1 MRSFQSSYLLLLI
14 VPLCGGWKPRFFQG
28 RKGDAVSTESSSNA
42 DGPAIPPLAHAYAST
57 GTSTTSSA
65 TPRTPSSTVGGRDYW
80 MDAEI
85 DIISAQETLRNLKS
99 IIYYKPPVGIVAVV
113 CVLRLIYTGRIFR
126 LYNDEEKGNWKN
138 SAADVLHASE
148 RRHRRHHHHHHNDN
162 YNYNF
167 RRQERAQT
175 LDKYD
180 MAYMT
185 QGCVESVRGT
195 LCDAALRGRSNPKA
209 LPRENNGSKRSHLL
223 DAIHVTYRNKGP
235 RVNYVREI
243 ASHLILADHD
253 DQDNAPNRKNVG
265 TILHNDVPGDD
276 NNDEDDELFVQRMA
290 HMVAQIRMLDALL
303 RVARDR
309 ILTTCFR
316 LKRLVKHWKGRVY
329 ITTTMSPLLTMGDKY
344 MQVNRE
350 RLALALGA
358 YQSEI
363 ESLGK
368 IIRVLNDRP
377 VELSETYLVGALALS
392 TNTSSTN
399 PATSSSS
406 SYYSFWLN
414 NLAIRWNAEG
424 RGRLS
429 IRYLQHNSRISND
442 AARVILQQQGNGK
455 RWIRAAQSWIDT
467 AQHELCNVLRVS
479 VQKDIL
485 DEDTKRHVANVV
497 EWCTTKQPRSTEQW
511 ESVLELVEHLDGH
524 QRIGEGTVVSLA
536 DPKFRQ
542 WLEDADIFGIPSS
555 FLMIGLARLSHEVLE
570 PKWPVIQ
577 TSLLQGYEIASTIFK
592 KRVWSPFRDIVV
604 NLISRKNTSLLEFFD
619 VTNEV
624 TSLDNMLRDLGFG
637 DGTEAT
643 RQEALILASRRYE
656 LDLKHGLM
664 GSAVRGRLPRLLLVQ
679 VQQLK
684 AGLLHALDGIDALV
698 AANRLNVQLLAAIPA
713 VLILTF
719 GARFVVRSIYT
730 FRLKAIRSVRDV
742 HSEMSDYL
750 DSMETCLHLLGR
762 KNPGHC
768 STRDRSTTIGAAGT
782 AVAIDVPASV
792 VGSDME
798 LGSLVL
804 DMHSYLV
811 LLDYSSP
818 VFPARSLDGIHK
830 SMQDLLLLLFGEG
843 QPYVYESDVD
853 GRDSERSVHNS
864 MTNGNNDRAVQI
876 LRLVKEKHRG
886 LGKYL

>member
-1 MRSFQSSYLLLLI
+1 M
-14 VPLCGGWKPRFFQG
+14 P
-28 RKGDAVSTESSSNA
+28 
-42 DGPAIPPLAHAYAST
+42 
-57 GTSTTSSA
+57 
-65 TPRTPSSTVGGRDYW
+65 
-80 MDAEI
+80 
-85 DIISAQETLRNLKS
+85 
-99 IIYYKPPVGIVAVV
+99 
-113 CVLRLIYTGRIFR
+113 
-126 LYNDEEKGNWKN
+126 
-138 SAADVLHASE
+138 
-148 RRHRRHHHHHHNDN
+148 HR
-162 YNYNF
+162 
-167 RRQERAQT
+167 
-175 LDKYD
+175 
-180 MAYMT
+180 
-185 QGCVESVRGT
+185 GCVESVRGK
-195 LCDAALRGRSNPKA
+195 LCDAALRITHNAPKDDQHNP
-209 LPRENNGSKRSHLL
+209 RRCHIV
-223 DAIHVTYRNKGP
+223 DAIHVTYHNKGP

-243 ASHLILADHD
+243 ATHLMLAEHPTPT
-253 DQDNAPNRKNVG
+253 PNVNV
-265 TILHNDVPGDD
+265 TTMTTRMPQNE
-276 NNDEDDELFVQRMA
+276 DEFVQMA
-290 HMVAQIRMLDALL
+290 HCVAQVRILDALL
-303 RVARDR
+303 RVSRDR

-329 ITTTMSPLLTMGDKY
+329 ITTTMSPLVTMGDKY

-350 RLALALGA
+350 RLALAQGA
-358 YQSEI
+358 YQNEI

-368 IIRVLNDRP
+368 IMRVLNDRP
-377 VELSETYLVGALALS
+377 VELSESDLVAALALS
-392 TNTSSTN
+392 TNASSTL
-399 PATSSSS
+399 SS
-406 SYYSFWLN
+406 SYYSSWLN
-414 NLAIRWNAEG
+414 NFAIRWNAEG

-429 IRYLQHNSRISND
+429 IRFLQHNTCISVD
-442 AARVILQQQGNGK
+442 AARRVLQQPGNGTH
-455 RWIRAAQSWIDT
+455 WIHAAQTWIDS
-467 AQHELCNVLRVS
+467 AQQELCTVLRAS

-485 DEDTKRHVANVV
+485 DDDTKRHVANLV
-497 EWCTTKQPRSTEQW
+497 EWCTTEQPRSREQW

-555 FLMIGLARLSHEVLE
+555 LIMIGLARLSHEVLE

-592 KRVWSPFRDIVV
+592 KRVWSPLRDILV

-656 LDLKHGLM
+656 MDLKHGLM
-664 GSAVRGRLPRLLLVQ
+664 SSAVRGRLPRLLLVQ

-713 VLILTF
+713 VLILTI

-750 DSMETCLHLLGR
+750 DRMETCLHLWGASGPRR
-762 KNPGHC
+762 KKDG
-768 STRDRSTTIGAAGT
+768 SADTAADG
-782 AVAIDVPASV
+782 VVPASV

-798 LGSLVL
+798 LGSFVL

-818 VFPARSLDGIHK
+818 VFPARSLDGIHR

-843 QPYVYESDVD
+843 QQYSTYESDVN
-853 GRDSERSVHNS
+853 GRFGSPSDILDH
-864 MTNGNNDRAVQI
+864 GKDDRTVQL

-886 LGKYL
+886 LVKYL